1 MEKNAKLSKWA
12 ITKFVVVVVQM
23 IFEGRLFVM
32 NGDGVVEQAS
42 LFYSERKR
50 DNYNNG
56 DSQR

>member
-23 IFEGRLFVM
+23 IFEGSFLVLL
-32 NGDGVVEQAS
+32 NKLAS
-42 LFYSERKR
+42 VSYSERKR
-50 DNYNNG
+50 DNYNND